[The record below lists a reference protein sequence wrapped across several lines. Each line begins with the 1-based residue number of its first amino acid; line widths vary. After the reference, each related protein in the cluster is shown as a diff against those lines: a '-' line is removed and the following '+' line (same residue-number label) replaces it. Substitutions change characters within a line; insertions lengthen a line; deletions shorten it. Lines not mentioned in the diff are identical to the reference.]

1 MPSDD
6 SATTRSSLPVFDNHH
21 GRPDDWPGLVVDGL
35 VTRPRRYSASDLVR
49 LTDRA
54 ITDDFRCVEGWKVA
68 DQQWEG
74 VPLQTLLNDA
84 GVSQRARYAAISAA
98 DYTIA
103 VELPG
108 AVPLAGA
115 AQLAGAEASE
125 VLLATRLNGAPLP
138 EQHGGPCRLVSV
150 GQACYASIKWVD
162 RITLTDRIPEETA
175 QRIAM
180 ERNRGLSGPAL

>member
-6 SATTRSSLPVFDNHH
+6 AEATRISLPVFNNHH
-21 GRPDDWPGLVVDGL
+21 GRPDEWPGLVVDGL
-35 VTRPRRYSASDLVR
+35 VTRPRRYSASDLIR
-49 LTDRA
+49 LTHNA
-54 ITDDFRCVEGWKVA
+54 ITDDFRCVEGWSVA

-84 GVSQRARYAAISAA
+84 GASHRARYAAISAA

-103 VELPG
+103 VTL
-108 AVPLAGA
+108 ADAGA
-115 AQLAGAEASE
+115 RE

-162 RITLTDRIPEETA
+162 TITLTDRIPEETA

-180 ERNRGLSGPAL
+180 ERNRGLSGPGL

>member
-1 MPSDD
+1 MPPDD
-6 SATTRSSLPVFDNHH
+6 SVTTRTSLPVFDNHH
-21 GRPDDWPGLVVDGL
+21 GRPDDWSGLVVDGL

-54 ITDDFRCVEGWKVA
+54 ITDDFRCVEGWSVA

-103 VELPG
+103 V
-108 AVPLAGA
+108 
-115 AQLAGAEASE
+115 QLAGAEASE

-138 EQHGGPCRLVSV
+138 EQHGGPCRLVSI

-162 RITLTDRIPEETA
+162 RITLTDRVPEETA

-180 ERNRGLSGPAL
+180 ERNLGLSGPGL